1 MDFIITLLKEYP
13 MFKANHFKKT
23 EKNSITNMSK
33 INNPYSNSNQ
43 NVSIYTIRDKIYKII
58 PSEYFEE
65 NFKIKKEYLCLGRME
80 IEMLNRD
87 VYSFI
92 LKIKKFLIL

>member
-1 MDFIITLLKEYP
+1 

-23 EKNSITNMSK
+23 DRNSIANIGK
-33 INNPYSNSNQ
+33 INNPYSNSDQ
-43 NVSIYTIRDKIYKII
+43 NATIYTIRDKIYKII

-65 NFKIKKEYLCLGRME
+65 NFKIKKEYLCLGRIE

-87 VYSFI
+87 VFYFK
-92 LKIKKFLIL
+92 L